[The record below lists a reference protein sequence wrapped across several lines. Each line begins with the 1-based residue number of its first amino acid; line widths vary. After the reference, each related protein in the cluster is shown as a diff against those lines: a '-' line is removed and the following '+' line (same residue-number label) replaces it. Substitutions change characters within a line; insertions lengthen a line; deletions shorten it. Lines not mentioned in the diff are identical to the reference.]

1 MKGIKQSD
9 KKKCCDFHR
18 GFFLQRSLRMCDED
32 KEIDHC
38 FAVTNITPASLEWRL
53 NFKIDL

>member
-1 MKGIKQSD
+1 
-9 KKKCCDFHR
+9 
-18 GFFLQRSLRMCDED
+18 MCDED